1 MSGWH
6 SPDVAFDPNHAPM
19 ADPPMIRFTAPEIGP
34 APYHVKRKIGTAAE
48 NRGMPGPQHR
58 AQQPNDT
65 RNRAK
70 STDVAVYPLT
80 APMCSGMAHVFM
92 SPPAASTLCSAG
104 A

>member
-80 APMCSGMAHVFM
+80 VRRISCPHSRRRPRNRRALPDS
-92 SPPAASTLCSAG
+92 
-104 A
+104 